1 MQQFLTCDEI
11 AEAVD
16 KLCKSSDTKCTCDL
30 YLFGFSYLLVVKPYR
45 VYQLILQKIVALQ
58 HEMHTLKKLS
68 MSLILRAS
76 QLQKCSYSWGVMYCA
91 LK

>member
-1 MQQFLTCDEI
+1 M
-11 AEAVD
+11 
-16 KLCKSSDTKCTCDL
+16 
-30 YLFGFSYLLVVKPYR
+30 VVCPWMDGWIVVEPYR
-45 VYQLILQKIVALQ
+45 VYQLILQKIVALE

-91 LK
+91 INKSQSASVFNKDRSQVRARSLA

>member
-1 MQQFLTCDEI
+1 M
-11 AEAVD
+11 
-16 KLCKSSDTKCTCDL
+16 
-30 YLFGFSYLLVVKPYR
+30 VVCPWMDGWIVVEPYR
-45 VYQLILQKIVALQ
+45 EYQLILQKIVALE

-91 LK
+91 INKSQSQSASVFNKDRSQVRARSLA